1 MPSALKYA
9 PRVAIFLAGVAA
21 GALTGPRRPASGAD
35 RESAAELKQSIAELQ
50 ARLASMETANANR
63 FAQAEARLDEHA
75 AKLAELPSTAQIV
88 AAMEQLLS
96 KTMTSLDE
104 RLTSGKTDREVFQS
118 IASDILER
126 RRKDPS
132 LGRLLLFSALENHT
146 LSDRF
151 FRTNFAQYYDRL
163 AEYIRQRIRAGAFRK
178 VDPMLAAR
186 GFLGMI
192 NYHFQIQELFGGKKY
207 QKFEDAEVTATLT
220 DLWLHGMAAPTRSGN
235 GAQKNQAGK

>member
-1 MPSALKYA
+1 MSTARIRFTAEDRREQILT
-9 PRVAIFLAGVAA
+9 VATDLFARQGFNGTTTRHIA
-21 GALTGPRRPASGAD
+21 
-35 RESAAELKQSIAELQ
+35 EAAEVNEALIFRHFPSKEELYWAVLERKCKAFTWQ
-50 ARLASMETANANR
+50 
-63 FAQAEARLDEHA
+63 EA
-75 AKLAELPSTAQIV
+75 
-88 AAMEQLLS
+88 
-96 KTMTSLDE
+96 LDE
-104 RLTSGKTDREVFQS
+104 RLSSGKTDREVFQA

-163 AEYIRQRIRAGAFRK
+163 ADHIRQRIRVGAFRK

-207 QKFEDAEVTATLT
+207 QKYEDAEVTASLT
-220 DLWLHGMAAPTRSGN
+220 DLWLHGMVAPARNGN
-235 GAQKNQAGK
+235 ATHKDQAGK

>member
-1 MPSALKYA
+1 MSTA
-9 PRVAIFLAGVAA
+9 RVRFTAEDRREQILQVATDLFA
-21 GALTGPRRPASGAD
+21 RQGFNGTTTRHIS
-35 RESAAELKQSIAELQ
+35 EAAEV
-50 ARLASMETANANR
+50 N
-63 FAQAEARLDEHA
+63 EALIFRHF
-75 AKLAELPSTAQIV
+75 PSKEDLYWAV
-88 AAMEQLLS
+88 LERKC
-96 KTMTSLDE
+96 KTF
-104 RLTSGKTDREVFQS
+104 TSGSSDREVFQG

-151 FRTNFAQYYDRL
+151 FRTNFAQYYERL
-163 AEYIRQRIRAGAFRK
+163 AEYIRQRIRDGAFRK

-207 QKFEDAEVTATLT
+207 QKYQDAEVAASLT
-220 DLWLHGMAAPTRSGN
+220 DLWLHGMARPESLNGN
-235 GAQKNQAGK
+235 GSRKHHRAGK

>member
-1 MPSALKYA
+1 MSTARIRFTA
-9 PRVAIFLAGVAA
+9 ED
-21 GALTGPRRPASGAD
+21 RREQILSIATDLFARQGFNGTTTRHIA
-35 RESAAELKQSIAELQ
+35 EAAEVNEALIFRHFPSKEELYWAVLERKCKAFTWQ
-50 ARLASMETANANR
+50 E
-63 FAQAEARLDEHA
+63 
-75 AKLAELPSTAQIV
+75 
-88 AAMEQLLS
+88 
-96 KTMTSLDE
+96 SLDD
-104 RLTSGKTDREVFQS
+104 RLSSGRSDRDVFQS

-163 AEYIRQRIRAGAFRK
+163 ADYIRQRIRAGAFRK

-207 QKFEDAEVTATLT
+207 QKYEDAEVTASLT
-220 DLWLHGMAAPTRSGN
+220 DLWLHGMVATRNGNAAH
-235 GAQKNQAGK
+235 KNQAGK